1 MSVPV
6 IQKMDVYPV
15 AGYDSMLLNLSGA
28 HGPFF
33 TRNVVIMHAS
43 NGEIGVSEVPGGE
56 KITQVLEACRSLV
69 VGTSIGDYKRVL
81 QEIKHQYG
89 SLDQGGRG
97 NQTFDLRTTIHA
109 QTAVET
115 AFLDL
120 LGKYLHEPV
129 AALLGDD
136 QQREDVPVLGYLFFI
151 GDRQQTDLPYI
162 GADHEHGE
170 WGKVRR
176 EPALTPDQIVR
187 EAQAAYDRYGFTTF
201 KLKGGVLNGE
211 KEVQVMKALHQA
223 FPKAK
228 LDIDPNGAWSLNEAV
243 QYASEMKGLLNY
255 IEDPCGAENG
265 FSGREI
271 LAEFQRRTHI
281 PTATNMVD
289 TDWRQM
295 ASSLILNA
303 VSIPL
308 ADPHFWTMQGSVEV
322 AKVCHAF
329 GLNWGIHS
337 NNHFDISLSM
347 AANAAAAAPG
357 HINAIDTHWIW
368 QDGQALTKHPYEIHD
383 GQIHVDSRNEG
394 LGIEVNMDAITAAHQ
409 LYLEHN
415 LGARDDAK
423 AMQYLIPHWQYDPK
437 KPALVR

>member
-33 TRNVVIMHAS
+33 TRNVVIMLAS
-43 NGEIGVSEVPGGE
+43 NGDVGVSEVPGGE

-129 AALLGDD
+129 AALLGDG

-170 WGKVRR
+170 WGIVRR
-176 EPALTPDQIVR
+176 QPA
-187 EAQAAYDRYGFTTF
+187 FT
-201 KLKGGVLNGE
+201 
-211 KEVQVMKALHQA
+211 
-223 FPKAK
+223 
-228 LDIDPNGAWSLNEAV
+228 
-243 QYASEMKGLLNY
+243 
-255 IEDPCGAENG
+255 
-265 FSGREI
+265 
-271 LAEFQRRTHI
+271 
-281 PTATNMVD
+281 
-289 TDWRQM
+289 
-295 ASSLILNA
+295 
-303 VSIPL
+303 
-308 ADPHFWTMQGSVEV
+308 
-322 AKVCHAF
+322 
-329 GLNWGIHS
+329 
-337 NNHFDISLSM
+337 
-347 AANAAAAAPG
+347 
-357 HINAIDTHWIW
+357 
-368 QDGQALTKHPYEIHD
+368 
-383 GQIHVDSRNEG
+383 
-394 LGIEVNMDAITAAHQ
+394 
-409 LYLEHN
+409 LYLIF
-415 LGARDDAK
+415 L
-423 AMQYLIPHWQYDPK
+423 
-437 KPALVR
+437 